1 MASTRIQAILSLR
14 DNFSS
19 ALDKAKESAKGFEK
33 AWKAQGKAIRKTGY
47 EMQRVGEKMTK
58 AFTTPLKAV
67 GTLGAAVA
75 GLGAKTG
82 FAEALDLQGY
92 RQQLNTATKDT
103 IKAAKIMK
111 NAVALAN
118 RTPFEAGELVEGAA
132 KFEAMG
138 MSADKWLTLTGDMA
152 AATNKSFDQ
161 ATEALIDAQ
170 TGELERLK
178 EFGITKAMISEKANK
193 MFADQ
198 EVVNNKGQIVD
209 QEKFNEAMIAL
220 MKDKYAGGMEAQAKT
235 IRGMWS
241 TVTGVTKSALATML
255 GMTEDGS
262 VRTGS
267 ALDIIGQKVGGLAE
281 KFDKWQQD
289 GTIKRWAES
298 FDTAVGNVMAVVGP
312 VFATIGGLLQSFIG
326 WFSGLSDGQQK
337 AFTAIVLVV
346 GALGPLI
353 SLLGSAM
360 VAFGRN
366 FQAIMTFVSVLGK
379 IVPVASLV
387 WKGITL
393 IMGILSG
400 PFGLAIAAAVA
411 AGVMLYKNWETIKRI
426 GSSAFK
432 TVTNWVNKAKN
443 AIKYLNIAVI
453 DFVTHSPLGKIGS
466 MVGGAISV
474 VGRKIGHNAS
484 GTSYWRG
491 GLTAVHERGGE
502 IIDLPRGTRI
512 YPHDES
518 VRMARQEGARGGGA
532 TNVNFSGAVFNVREE
547 ADVDK
552 IAARIVKKLQL
563 AEKNRV
569 VMA

>member
-1 MASTRIQAILSLR
+1 M
-14 DNFSS
+14 
-19 ALDKAKESAKGFEK
+19 
-33 AWKAQGKAIRKTGY
+33 
-47 EMQRVGEKMTK
+47 
-58 AFTTPLKAV
+58 
-67 GTLGAAVA
+67 
-75 GLGAKTG
+75 
-82 FAEALDLQGY
+82 
-92 RQQLNTATKDT
+92 NTATKDT
-103 IKAAKIMK
+103 DKAAKIMK
-111 NAVALAN
+111 NAVSLAN
-118 RTPFEAGELVEGAA
+118 KTPFEAGELVQGAA
-132 KFEAMG
+132 MFESMG

-178 EFGITKAMISEKANK
+178 EFGITKSMIAEKANQ
-193 MFADQ
+193 MFANQ

-235 IRGMWS
+235 IKGMWS
-241 TVTGVTKSALATML
+241 TVTGVTKSAMATML

-262 VRTGS
+262 VRSGS
-267 ALDIIGQKVGGLAE
+267 ALDIISQKVGGLAE

-298 FDTAVGNVMAVVGP
+298 FDTALGNVMAVVGP
-312 VFATIGGLLQSFIG
+312 VFSTIGGLFQSFIG

-360 VAFGRN
+360 TAFGSN
-366 FQAIMTFVSVLGK
+366 FQTVSFFVHALKEIG
-379 IVPVASLV
+379 PVSSLV
-387 WKGITL
+387 GGGISL
-393 IMGILSG
+393 ITGLLSG
-400 PFGLAIAAAVA
+400 PFGLGMRGAVKL
-411 AGVMLYKNWETIKRI
+411 GTLLCKNWKTVKNV
-426 GSSAFK
+426 GVGAFK
-432 TVTNWVNKAKN
+432 AVVSWVRKSKN
-443 AIKYLNIAVI
+443 AITNLKSAVI
-453 DFVTHSPLGKIGS
+453 DFVQNSPLGKIGS
-466 MVGGAISV
+466 MVGGAISA
-474 VGRKIGHNAS
+474 VGSKIGHNAS
-484 GTSYWRG
+484 GTSFWHG

-518 VRMARQEGARGGGA
+518 VKMARREGARAGGV
-532 TNVNFSGAVFNVREE
+532 TNVNFSGAIFQVREE

-552 IAARIVKKLQL
+552 IATRIVKKLQL

>member
-14 DNFSS
+14 DNFSG
-19 ALDKAKESAKGFEK
+19 ALDKAKESTKDFEK
-33 AWKAQGKAIRKTGY
+33 AWKAQGKAIRKIGY
-47 EMQRVGEKMTK
+47 EVQSVGEKMTK

-82 FAEALDLQGY
+82 FTEALDLQGY

-220 MKDKYAGGMEAQAKT
+220 MKEKYTGGMKAQAKT

-255 GMTEDGS
+255 GMTEEGS

-281 KFDKWQQD
+281 KFEKWQQD
-289 GTIKRWAES
+289 GTIKKWAES

-312 VFATIGGLLQSFIG
+312 VFSTIGGLIQNFIG

-337 AFTAIVLVV
+337 AVISIVLVV

-360 VAFGRN
+360 VAFGSN

-432 TVTNWVNKAKN
+432 AVTNWVNKAKN

-453 DFVTHSPLGKIGS
+453 DFVTNSSLGKIGS

-484 GTSYWRG
+484 GTSFWQG

-518 VRMARQEGARGGGA
+518 VRMARQEGARGGGV

-552 IAARIVKKLQL
+552 IATRIVKKLQL

>member
-19 ALDKAKESAKGFEK
+19 ALDKAKASAKNFEK
-33 AWKAQGKAIRKTGY
+33 AWKAQGREIRKTGY
-47 EMQRVGEKMTK
+47 EVQRVGEKMTK
-58 AFTTPLKAV
+58 SFTTPLKAV

-82 FAEALDLQGY
+82 FSEALDLQGY

-103 IKAAKIMK
+103 DKAAKIMK
-111 NAVALAN
+111 NAVSLAN
-118 RTPFEAGELVEGAA
+118 KTPFEAGELVQGAA
-132 KFEAMG
+132 MFESMG

-161 ATEALIDAQ
+161 AAEALIDAQ

-178 EFGITKAMISEKANK
+178 EFGITKSMIAEKANQ
-193 MFADQ
+193 MFANQ

-235 IRGMWS
+235 IKGMWS
-241 TVTGVTKSALATML
+241 TVTGVTKSAMATML

-262 VRTGS
+262 VRSGS
-267 ALDIIGQKVGGLAE
+267 ALDIISQKVGGLAE
-281 KFDKWQQD
+281 KFDRWQQD

-298 FDTAVGNVMAVVGP
+298 FDTALGNVMAVVGP
-312 VFATIGGLLQSFIG
+312 VFSTIGGLFQSFIG

-360 VAFGRN
+360 TAFGSN
-366 FQAIMTFVSVLGK
+366 FQTIMNFVSVLGK
-379 IVPVASLV
+379 IVPVAGLV
-387 WKGITL
+387 KNGISL
-393 IMGILSG
+393 IMGLLSG
-400 PFGLAIAAAVA
+400 PFGLAVAAAVA
-411 AGVMLYKNWETIKRI
+411 VGVTLYKNWDTIKRI
-426 GSSAFK
+426 GSNAFK
-432 TVTNWVNKAKN
+432 TVMNWVDKAKN
-443 AIKYLNIAVI
+443 AITRLKNAVI
-453 DFVTHSPLGKIGS
+453 DFVTNSPLGKIGS

-474 VGRKIGHNAS
+474 VGRKIGRNAS
-484 GTSYWRG
+484 GTSFWQG

-518 VRMARQEGARGGGA
+518 VKMARREGARAGGV
-532 TNVNFSGAVFNVREE
+532 TNVNFSGAVFQVREE

-552 IAARIVKKLQL
+552 IATRIVKKLQL

>member
-19 ALDKAKESAKGFEK
+19 ALEKAKESAKGFEK

-103 IKAAKIMK
+103 KKAAKIMK
-111 NAVALAN
+111 NAVSLAN

-178 EFGITKAMISEKANK
+178 EFGITKAMIAEKANK

-267 ALDIIGQKVGGLAE
+267 ALDIIGQKVGDLAE

-312 VFATIGGLLQSFIG
+312 VFTTIGGLLQSFIG

-366 FQAIMTFVSVLGK
+366 FKAIMTFVSVLGK

-432 TVTNWVNKAKN
+432 TVTHWVNKAKN

-453 DFVTHSPLGKIGS
+453 DFVTNSPLGKIGS

-484 GTSYWRG
+484 GTSFWQG

-518 VRMARQEGARGGGA
+518 VKMARREGARAGGV

-552 IAARIVKKLQL
+552 IATRIVKKLQL

>member
-14 DNFSS
+14 DNFSG
-19 ALDKAKESAKGFEK
+19 ALEKAKASANGFEK

-47 EMQRVGEKMTK
+47 EMQAVGEKMTK
-58 AFTTPLKAV
+58 AFITPLKAV

-82 FAEALDLQGY
+82 FTEALDLQGY

-103 IKAAKIMK
+103 KKAAKIMK

-220 MKDKYAGGMEAQAKT
+220 MKEKYTGGMEAQAKT

-255 GMTEDGS
+255 GMTEEGS

-281 KFDKWQQD
+281 KFEKWQQD
-289 GTIKRWAES
+289 GTIKKWAEN

-312 VFATIGGLLQSFIG
+312 VFSTIGGLIQNFIG

-337 AFTAIVLVV
+337 AVISIVLVV

-360 VAFGRN
+360 VAFGSN

-411 AGVMLYKNWETIKRI
+411 AGVMIYKNWETIKRI

-432 TVTNWVNKAKN
+432 AVTNWVNKAKN
-443 AIKYLNIAVI
+443 AIKNLKNAVI
-453 DFVTHSPLGKIGS
+453 DFVNNSPLGKIGS
-466 MVGGAISV
+466 MVGGAISA
-474 VGRKIGHNAS
+474 VGSKIGSNAS

-518 VRMARQEGARGGGA
+518 VRMARQEGTRGGGV

-552 IAARIVKKLQL
+552 IATRIVKKLKL

>member
-14 DNFSS
+14 DNFSG
-19 ALDKAKESAKGFEK
+19 ALEKAKASANSFEK

-58 AFTTPLKAV
+58 AFITPLKAV

-82 FAEALDLQGY
+82 FTEALDLQGY

-103 IKAAKIMK
+103 KKAAKIMK

-220 MKDKYAGGMEAQAKT
+220 MKDKYTGGMEAQAKT

-255 GMTEDGS
+255 GMTEEGS

-281 KFDKWQQD
+281 KFEKWQQD
-289 GTIKRWAES
+289 GTIKKWAES

-312 VFATIGGLLQSFIG
+312 VFSTIGGLIQNFIG

-337 AFTAIVLVV
+337 AVISIVLVV

-360 VAFGRN
+360 VAFGSN

-387 WKGITL
+387 RKGITL

-400 PFGLAIAAAVA
+400 PFGLAIAAA
-411 AGVMLYKNWETIKRI
+411 GVMLYKNLETIKRI

-432 TVTNWVNKAKN
+432 AVTNWVNKAKN

-484 GTSYWRG
+484 GTSFWQG

-518 VRMARQEGARGGGA
+518 VRMARQEGARGGGV

-552 IAARIVKKLQL
+552 IATRIVKKLQL